1 MITMKQSP
9 TEYYKSKTDEMSVSL
24 KKRKEKT
31 KYFIAAEI
39 TLFFCFVAGVAVLF
53 SDCEEVTR
61 WAIYIC
67 CAFFFVCFILVKRAD
82 RKNQDEVDVLANRIA
97 VCRAEME
104 YLSGKLHSFDDGKR
118 YIDPDHQYTYD
129 MDVFGEKSLY
139 QRICRAVTT
148 GGADRLAE
156 ILSSAALGNEAAA
169 SLNKARGDIMY
180 RRGGI
185 DELAAMSDWRVDFLA
200 LGSQGRIDTHK
211 IEKAIETMSAED
223 FPEIFAKRRAVALV
237 GASIVVF
244 VSLLLFSTFTSLS
257 GNIPALWLV
266 LQLWVSITVSSKAL
280 KKASTALEGLSASMM
295 SCMKL
300 IEHVAN
306 TKFSSDIN
314 REIAATLCG
323 TVEEL
328 KEMRAILNAID
339 RRGNILGL
347 VVFNAFAF
355 SDVFLVRRFMRWT
368 QRNREHIASWISQI
382 CQIDVLVSMAT
393 YRFNETE
400 TVMPEIVEEREIILE
415 AKAIRHPFLGSKAVG
430 NDFVIRDRHYYIITG
445 ANMAGKSTFLRSLG
459 TNYILAMCGL
469 PVFASS
475 MRVSVFSLFSSM
487 RTNDNLSHGIS
498 YFNAELLRLEYLL
511 KSVRRQP
518 RTLIILDEI
527 LKGTNSIDKLNGS
540 RMFLEAIT
548 KMPVSGII
556 ATHDLELSK
565 LADDFPDR
573 FDAYCFEIELA
584 ADINY
589 SYKITHGTAHNQN
602 ATYLLKRILAS
613 ND

>member
-1 MITMKQSP
+1 MKQSP
-9 TEYYKSKTDEMSVSL
+9 KEYYKSQTDGMSVSL
-24 KKRKEKT
+24 KKRKAKT

-39 TLFFCFVAGVAVLF
+39 AIFLCIVAGVALLF
-53 SDCEEVTR
+53 SDCEEVMR
-61 WAIYIC
+61 WTVCIC
-67 CAFFFVCFILVKRAD
+67 CVFLAVCFIFVKRAD
-82 RKNQDEVDVLANRIA
+82 RKNQDEVDGLDSRIA
-97 VCRAEME
+97 VCRNEME
-104 YLSGKLHSFDDGKR
+104 YLSGKLEPFDDGKR
-118 YIDPDHQYTYD
+118 YIDPNHQYTYD

-139 QRICRAVTT
+139 QRICRAVTQ

-156 ILSSAALGNEAAA
+156 ILSSAALGNIAAE
-169 SLNKARGDIMY
+169 SLKKAHGDIMH

-185 DELAAMSDWRVDFLA
+185 DELAAMSDWRLDFLS
-200 LGSQGRIDTHK
+200 LGSLGRIDTHK
-211 IEKAIETMSAED
+211 IEKAIEAMHAED
-223 FPEIFAKRRAVALV
+223 FPKNFARRRAVALV
-237 GASIVVF
+237 GASLIVF
-244 VSLLLFSTFTSLS
+244 VLLLLFSIFTSLS
-257 GNIPALWLV
+257 GNIPTLWLV
-266 LQLWVSITVSSKAL
+266 AQLWVSIIISSKAL

-300 IEHVAN
+300 IEHVATTTFN
-306 TKFSSDIN
+306 SDIN

-328 KEMRAILNAID
+328 KEMHAILNAID

-347 VVFNAFAF
+347 VVLNAFAF
-355 SDVFLVRRFMRWT
+355 SDVFLVRRCMRWT

-382 CQIDVLVSMAT
+382 CQIDALVSMAT

-400 TVMPEIVEEREIILE
+400 TVMPEIVDDREIIFDT
-415 AKAIRHPFLGSKAVG
+415 KAIRHPFLGCKAVG
-430 NDFVIRDRHYYIITG
+430 NDFVIRDQHYYIITG

-511 KSVRRQP
+511 QSVRRQP

-540 RMFLEAIT
+540 RMFLEAIAT
-548 KMPVSGII
+548 MPVSGII

-589 SYKITHGTAHNQN
+589 SYKITPGIAHNQN
-602 ATYLLKRILAS
+602 ATYLLRRILAS

>member
-1 MITMKQSP
+1 MKQSP

-39 TLFFCFVAGVAVLF
+39 TLFLSFVAGGALLF
-53 SDCEEVTR
+53 SDSEEVMR
-61 WAIYIC
+61 WAICIS
-67 CAFFFVCFILVKRAD
+67 CAFFAVCFIFVKRAD
-82 RKNQDEVDVLANRIA
+82 RKNQDEVDGLASRIA
-97 VCRAEME
+97 VCRDEME
-104 YLSGKLHSFDDGKR
+104 YLSGKLDSFDDGKR
-118 YIDPDHQYTYD
+118 YIDPGHQYTYD

-139 QRICRAVTT
+139 QRICRVVTK

-156 ILSSAALGNEAAA
+156 ILSSAALGNVAAE
-169 SLNKARGDIMY
+169 SLKKAHGDIIY

-185 DELAAMSDWRVDFLA
+185 DELAGMSDWRLDFLS

-211 IEKAIETMSAED
+211 IEKVVGAMHAED
-223 FPEIFAKRRAVALV
+223 VPKNFVKRRAVVLV
-237 GASIVVF
+237 GASLIVF
-244 VSLLLFSTFTSLS
+244 VLLLLFSIFSSLS

-266 LQLWVSITVSSKAL
+266 VQLWVSITVSSKAL
-280 KKASTALEGLSASMM
+280 KKASSALEGLSASLM

-306 TKFSSDIN
+306 TTFSSDIN
-314 REIAATLCG
+314 REIVATLCG

-355 SDVFLVRRFMRWT
+355 SDVFLVRRCMRWT
-368 QRNREHIASWISQI
+368 QRNREHITSWISQI
-382 CQIDVLVSMAT
+382 CKIDVLVSMAT

-400 TVMPEIVEEREIILE
+400 TVMPEIVDEREIIFE

-430 NDFVIRDRHYYIITG
+430 NDFVISDQHYYIITG

-511 KSVRRQP
+511 QSVRRQP

-540 RMFLEAIT
+540 RMFLEAIAT
-548 KMPVSGII
+548 MPVSGII

-573 FDAYCFEIELA
+573 FDAYCFEIQLA

-589 SYKITHGTAHNQN
+589 SYKITPGTAHNQN

-613 ND
+613 TD

>member
-1 MITMKQSP
+1 MKP
-9 TEYYKSKTDEMSVSL
+9 LPIEYYKSKTAEMSVLL
-24 KKRKEKT
+24 KKRKGKT
-31 KYFIAAEI
+31 KYFIVAEI
-39 TLFFCFVAGVAVLF
+39 TIFLCFLAGIALLF
-53 SDCEEVTR
+53 SDSGEGLHRE
-61 WAIYIC
+61 IYIY
-67 CAFFFVCFILVKRAD
+67 CAFLIACFFIVKRSD
-82 RKNQDEVDVLANRIA
+82 RKNQDEVDELVNRIS
-97 VCRAEME
+97 VCKGEME
-104 YLSGKLHSFDDGKR
+104 YLSGRLDSFDDGKR
-118 YIDPDHQYTYD
+118 YIDHNHPYTYD
-129 MDVFGEKSLY
+129 MDIFGEKSLY
-139 QRICRAVTT
+139 QRICRTVTT

-156 ILSSAALGNEAAA
+156 ILSSAALENVPTG
-169 SLNKARGDIMY
+169 SLKKAHGDIMY

-185 DELAAMSDWRVDFLA
+185 NELVAMPDWRLKFLSF
-200 LGSQGRIDTHK
+200 GSHERIDTHK
-211 IEKAIETMSAED
+211 IEKAIEAMHAEG
-223 FPEIFAKRRAVALV
+223 FPENFAKRRVVVLV
-237 GASIVVF
+237 GISLTVF
-244 VSLLLFSTFTSLS
+244 VLLFLLSIFTPLS
-257 GNIPALWLV
+257 GNVPALWLV
-266 LQLWVSITVSSKAL
+266 GQLWVSIAVSLKGL
-280 KKASTALEGLSASMM
+280 KKISTTLEGLNVSMT

-300 IEHVAN
+300 IEYVAN
-306 TKFSSDIN
+306 TTFSSDIN
-314 REIAATLCG
+314 REIAATLRG

-355 SDVFLVRRFMRWT
+355 SDVFLVRRCMLWAE
-368 QRNREHIASWISQI
+368 RNRQHLASWISQI
-382 CQIDVLVSMAT
+382 CNMDVLVSMAN
-393 YRFNETE
+393 YHFNEVE
-400 TVMPEIVEEREIILE
+400 TVMPEIVDDREIIFE
-415 AKAIRHPFLGSKAVG
+415 AKDIRHPFLGRKAVG
-430 NDFVIRDRHYYIITG
+430 NDFVISDLHYYIITG

-475 MRVSVFSLFSSM
+475 MRVSMFSLFSSM

-511 KSVRRQP
+511 QSVRKQP

-540 RMFLEAIT
+540 RMFLEAIAT
-548 KMPVSGII
+548 MPVSGII

-573 FDAYCFEIELA
+573 FDTYCFEIELA

-589 SYKITHGTAHNQN
+589 SYKITPGTAHNQN

-613 ND
+613 RD